1 MKTGAEVGIVIKQR
15 MIEGDGGGDGMKRR
29 MEGEGNG
36 VVLDEFAVGLH

>member
-1 MKTGAEVGIVIKQR
+1 MKTVAEVGIVIRQR
-15 MIEGDGGGDGMKRR
+15 MIEGEGGWDGMKRR